1 VVYLSGNTT
10 LALAAFA
17 LPAFLGL
24 MYQAPAFAVTQSLAT
39 PKTRA
44 TASAV
49 LLFVINIVGLG
60 MGPAVT
66 GALSD
71 ALQPSFGEDSL
82 RYALLIVSGGLLWSA
97 LHFKLAARSLASD
110 RVLAREAA
118 ASEAAGSG

>member
-1 VVYLSGNTT
+1 M
-10 LALAAFA
+10 AAFV

-39 PKTRA
+39 PLMRA

-49 LLFVINIVGLG
+49 LLFVVNIIGLAL
-60 MGPAVT
+60 GPAVT

-71 ALQPSFGEDSL
+71 ALQPALGEESL

-97 LHFKLAARSLASD
+97 LHFRLAARTLAAD
-110 RVLAREAA
+110 REVAREAA
-118 ASEAAGSG
+118 AREAAGAALGE